1 MYNHL
6 LPTPGAR
13 RRCLQTLAVFTD
25 FGPIPPGF
33 LGLVASGRWDSPSP
47 TTLLSQAKGKADL
60 RETAARQK
68 GALVPCPPTA
78 MAGAPAG
85 SSHQPGKRVRTRE
98 AATHSATP

>member
-13 RRCLQTLAVFTD
+13 RRRLQTLAVFTD

-33 LGLVASGRWDSPSP
+33 LGLAASGRWASPSP

-60 RETAARQK
+60 RETAAQQK
-68 GALVPCPPTA
+68 GALAPCP
-78 MAGAPAG
+78 
-85 SSHQPGKRVRTRE
+85 HQPGKGVRTRE